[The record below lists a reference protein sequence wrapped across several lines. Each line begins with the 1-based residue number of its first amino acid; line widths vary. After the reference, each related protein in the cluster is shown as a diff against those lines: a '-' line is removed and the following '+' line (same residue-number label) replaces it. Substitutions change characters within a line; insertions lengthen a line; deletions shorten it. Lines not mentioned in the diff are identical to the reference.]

1 MIGGSGI
8 LIIRKLQMQEF
19 NFFRNSFQINYDFQ
33 SIPNIIL
40 MLQNEVLIKVPTMEE
55 IKIVA
60 TINNPEGHLALMD
73 FFVC

>member
-73 FFVC
+73 FFIC